1 MQKRSKLFK
10 KVTIGFCLLISSPA
24 YSWSGHGILFFDVLN
39 GVEKSDSKAS
49 EILESKV
56 QIENLNDFLL
66 DTQVELPIVL
76 NQVESWSQKNEPAYR
91 PIPAALMYK
100 PEECRESLE
109 NCFRRAIRIN
119 QKVPLAFYVQ
129 DFDHQYENK
138 SNLDIS
144 EYALAFTFYADPLIP
159 TKIKKVMS
167 GDFVSLK
174 TVLSTHV
181 DEPDFGM
188 DINLYDDNLDQ
199 YGYGFGTQPIGLPNN
214 PLITQA
220 LFHMSTYQETCFI
233 KFLSPRIKESYPA
246 YRAHLYFSLAK
257 LAKQKGHLYWSARF
271 AAWGFHYLQDLT
283 QPYHS
288 RLFPDY
294 SESQMTL
301 WFAENGLGFKT
312 NFENAKQRIANRH
325 TLAEGTLEHVMYHN
339 LENKNR
345 ISNALQEYAGI
356 KNALDCKDVSTFMR
370 TVVSRNGALSAPSF
384 SRDIVDALPAK
395 YVNNPNFIVS
405 DFTDYD
411 DMYTSLSEEKKEQLV
426 SVYLGRLLYFTLYS
440 KQCLYDQNIS

>member
-10 KVTIGFCLLISSPA
+10 KVSIGFCLLMALPA

-39 GVEKSDSKAS
+39 GIEKSDSKAN

-56 QIENLNDFLL
+56 QVENLNDFLL
-66 DTQVELPIVL
+66 DTQAELPVVL

-91 PIPAALMYK
+91 PIPVAVMYK
-100 PEECRESLE
+100 PEECREPLE

-129 DFDHQYENK
+129 NFDHQYENK
-138 SNLDIS
+138 ANLDIS
-144 EYALAFTFYADPLIP
+144 EYALPFTFYAKPLVP
-159 TKIKKVMS
+159 TKIKKVMV
-167 GDFVSLK
+167 GEFVSLK

-233 KFLSPRIKESYPA
+233 KFLSSRIKESYPA
-246 YRAHLYFSLAK
+246 YRAHLYFSLAQ

-294 SESQMTL
+294 SESLMTL

-325 TLAEGTLEHVMYHN
+325 TLVEGTLEHVMYNN
-339 LENKNR
+339 LEKKDR

-370 TVVSRNGALSAPSF
+370 TVVSRNGALFAPSF
-384 SRDIVDALPAK
+384 SRDVVNVLPEK
-395 YVNNPNFIVS
+395 YVNDPSFIAS

-411 DMYTSLSEEKKEQLV
+411 NMYKSLSEEKKEQLI

-440 KQCLYDQNIS
+440 KQCLYDQGVL